1 MDRSARCILYEP
13 YPCWAPRLRAVS
25 PTSHGFTEARI
36 ASEVD
41 KLLSEES
48 HRLLLIAL
56 RQSMSAPQCAAR
68 LRQAAATHVRW
79 PKCHVLLLMDEE
91 MEAWHRAG
99 WEMGIGLVFI
109 GSQSVPK
116 LAKTIDRLLKAFPDE
131 EPTTEVQDPLDWL
144 PW

>member
-1 MDRSARCILYEP
+1 M
-13 YPCWAPRLRAVS
+13 
-25 PTSHGFTEARI
+25 PTSVGFTEARI

-41 KLLSEES
+41 QLLSEES

-56 RQSMSAPQCAAR
+56 RQTMSATQSAAR
-68 LRQAAATHVRW
+68 LRQAAAVHIRW
-79 PKCHVLLLMDEE
+79 PGCQVLLLMDEE

-99 WEMGIGLVFI
+99 WEMGGGLVFI

-116 LAKTIDRLLKAFPDE
+116 LAKTIDRLLKGFPSEDQ
-131 EPTTEVQDPLDWL
+131 TTEVQDPLDWL

>member
-13 YPCWAPRLRAVS
+13 HPCWAPRLRAVS
-25 PTSHGFTEARI
+25 PTSAGFTEARV

-48 HRLLLIAL
+48 HRLLLIVL
-56 RQSMSAPQCAAR
+56 RQTMSATQCAAR

-79 PKCHVLLLMDEE
+79 PNCQVLLLMDEE
-91 MEAWHRAG
+91 MEAWHRAA
-99 WEMGIGLVFI
+99 WEMGSGLVFV
-109 GSQSVPK
+109 GSRSVPK
-116 LAKTIDRLLKAFPDE
+116 LAKTIDRLLQALPADE
-131 EPTTEVQDPLDWL
+131 ETTEVQDPLDWL